1 MRMSG
6 SEVEI
11 IMARQELTKMS
22 MAEKIGIS
30 RNRLYTALNSKNLAP
45 ATVGRIAKVLGVDV
59 EEILEDEQKHQFRV
73 QAYYDPI
80 SSGFTAMTEEQFQAN
95 EALRKE
101 VKPGE
106 AEPFE
111 KYQMLEWYET
121 LAEAAVSPFF
131 SWFWY

>member
-1 MRMSG
+1 M
-6 SEVEI
+6 
-11 IMARQELTKMS
+11 
-22 MAEKIGIS
+22 
-30 RNRLYTALNSKNLAP
+30 
-45 ATVGRIAKVLGVDV
+45 
-59 EEILEDEQKHQFRV
+59 EEIGSQVHAEHCGNAPFDFAYWAEIHLEDEQKHQFRV

>member
-59 EEILEDEQKHQFRV
+59 EEILEDESR
-73 QAYYDPI
+73 
-80 SSGFTAMTEEQFQAN
+80 
-95 EALRKE
+95 
-101 VKPGE
+101 
-106 AEPFE
+106 
-111 KYQMLEWYET
+111 
-121 LAEAAVSPFF
+121 
-131 SWFWY
+131 

>member
-30 RNRLYTALNSKNLAP
+30 RNRLYTELNSKNLAP

-59 EEILEDEQKHQFRV
+59 EEILEDESR
-73 QAYYDPI
+73 
-80 SSGFTAMTEEQFQAN
+80 
-95 EALRKE
+95 
-101 VKPGE
+101 
-106 AEPFE
+106 
-111 KYQMLEWYET
+111 
-121 LAEAAVSPFF
+121 
-131 SWFWY
+131 

>member
-1 MRMSG
+1 
-6 SEVEI
+6 
-11 IMARQELTKMS
+11 
-22 MAEKIGIS
+22 
-30 RNRLYTALNSKNLAP
+30 
-45 ATVGRIAKVLGVDV
+45 
-59 EEILEDEQKHQFRV
+59 
-73 QAYYDPI
+73 
-80 SSGFTAMTEEQFQAN
+80 MTEEQFQAN